1 MGRGVC
7 IRLNAMESSNNY
19 KVLLTMVVGFLLL
32 YELTDFMPL
41 FYLSLSLG
49 LIGLI
54 SSKFAGIIVWLWTK
68 IAIIL
73 GWVNSRILLS
83 FIFFF
88 ILSPFSVFY
97 RLTTQNPL
105 GLRKKGMSSYHERNH
120 SFTNSDMEN
129 SW

>member
-7 IRLNAMESSNNY
+7 IRLNTMESSNNY

-88 ILSPFSVFY
+88 ILFPFSVFY
-97 RLTTQNPL
+97 RLTTRNPL
-105 GLRKKGMSSYHERNH
+105 GLRKKGMSTYHERNH
-120 SFTNSDMEN
+120 SYTNSDMEN